1 MSFVKPGK
9 EQGMYRRI
17 LGYLKPHK
25 KYFWSALLLM
35 VLFGATDGVVPFLVK
50 HILDGVF
57 TKQDPQLLWTLPG
70 IIVLFAV
77 VRGASDFGQQFLM
90 SSVGHRVTQDLR
102 DDVNRHVLSL
112 SPDFFIRN
120 STAEILSRVTS
131 DVLLIRTL
139 LTDSSASVIR
149 DAIRVLVLLGSCI
162 YLDPQLSLIAFVF
175 FPIAGWPI
183 ARIGK
188 RMRKLSKRGQD
199 AIGQL
204 SALFQES
211 MQGHRV
217 VKIFC
222 REEFEQARFERG
234 NHDLTQTF
242 IRSERVRALAGPINE
257 VLASLVVSGVLL
269 YGGYSV
275 ISGAR
280 TAGGFMAFLVSVFL
294 MYEPFKK
301 LSRVNATVQQGLAGA
316 QRIFEILDTKPTIT
330 DPPESVSFSAG
341 NSIEFRDVSF
351 EYPSVTGGDPSNAA
365 LKKISLVIPEG
376 ATVALVGFS
385 GSGKSTLVD
394 LIPRFIDPT
403 VGAVLLGGIDIRQ
416 GSLRD
421 LRSRI
426 AMVGQHTFLFNDT
439 IFNNIAYGN
448 PSATPDQV
456 YAAAKAAYAADF
468 IERLPRGY
476 DTQVGEGGMSLSGGE
491 RQRLAIARAI
501 LKNAPILIL
510 DEATASLDT
519 RAEREVQAAVE
530 ELVKGRTTLVIA
542 HRLSTIRDAQTIVV
556 MSNGE
561 IVERG
566 GHDEL
571 LSKGGAYA
579 RLHALQFGAA
589 NEETSLS

>member
-1 MSFVKPGK
+1 
-9 EQGMYRRI
+9 MYKRI
-17 LGYLKPHK
+17 LTYLRPHRG
-25 KYFWSALLLM
+25 YFWSALGLM

-57 TKQDPQLLWTLPG
+57 TKQDEGLLWVLPLL
-70 IIVLFAV
+70 IVGFAF

-90 SSVGHRVTQDLR
+90 SSVGHKVTRDIR

-175 FPIAGWPI
+175 FPIACWPI
-183 ARIGK
+183 AKIGK

-222 REEFEQARFERG
+222 REEYEQARFERG
-234 NHDLTQTF
+234 NNDLTSTF

-275 ISGAR
+275 IYGPR
-280 TAGGFMAFLVSVFL
+280 TAGGFMAFLVAVFL

-316 QRIFEILDTKPTIT
+316 QRIFEILDTPPSIVEPQSPVPLLRDNTIAF
-330 DPPESVSFSAG
+330 E
-341 NSIEFRDVSF
+341 DVSF
-351 EYPSVTGGDPSNAA
+351 EYDGITPSDEGTIA
-365 LKKISLVIPEG
+365 LRNISLSIPEG
-376 ATVALVGFS
+376 ATLALVGFS

-403 VGAVLLGGIDIRQ
+403 SGKVTLGGVDIKTA
-416 GSLRD
+416 SLRE

-439 IFNNIAYGN
+439 VYNNIAYGN
-448 PSATPDQV
+448 PSASREQV
-456 YAAAKAAYAADF
+456 LDAARAAYASDF
-468 IERLPRGY
+468 IERLPKGY
-476 DTQVGEGGMSLSGGE
+476 ESQLGEGGMSLSGGE

-519 RAEREVQAAVE
+519 RAEREVQQALEA
-530 ELVKGRTTLVIA
+530 LVKDRTTLVIA
-542 HRLSTIRDAQTIVV
+542 HRLSTIRDAHTIVV
-556 MSNGE
+556 MSNGV
-561 IVERG
+561 IVEHGR
-566 GHDEL
+566 HDEL
-571 LSKGGAYA
+571 LAKGGSYA
-579 RLHALQFGAA
+579 RLYALQFGNGEAGA
-589 NEETSLS
+589 PLN

>member
-1 MSFVKPGK
+1 MMIV
-9 EQGMYRRI
+9 
-17 LGYLKPHK
+17 
-25 KYFWSALLLM
+25 
-35 VLFGATDGVVPFLVK
+35 FGATDGVVPFLVK
-50 HILDGVF
+50 RILDDIF
-57 TKQDPQLLWTLPG
+57 TNRDATMLWILPG
-70 IIVLFAV
+70 VIVGFAL
-77 VRGASDFGQQFLM
+77 VRGLSDFGQQFLM
-90 SSVGHRVTQDLR
+90 AAVGHRVTQDIR
-102 DDVNRHVLSL
+102 NDVNRHVLSL

-149 DAIRVLVLLGSCI
+149 DSIRVVVLLCSCI
-162 YLDPQLSLIAFVF
+162 YLDPTLSLIAFVF
-175 FPIAGWPI
+175 FPLAGFPI
-183 ARIGK
+183 AKIGK
-188 RMRKLSKRGQD
+188 KMRKLSKRGQD

-222 REEFEQARFERG
+222 REEFEQRRFERG

-242 IRSERVRALAGPINE
+242 IKSERVRAFAGPINE
-257 VLASLVVSGVLL
+257 ILASLAISGVLL

-301 LSRVNATVQQGLAGA
+301 LSRVNATVQQGLSGA
-316 QRIFEILDTKPTIT
+316 QRIFEILDTKPTIL
-330 DPPESVSFSAG
+330 DPEKPVG
-341 NSIEFRDVSF
+341 LGLGKTIELRGVSF
-351 EYPSVTGGDPSNAA
+351 EYPSTSTGERSVSA
-365 LKKISLVIPEG
+365 LKDVSLVIPEG
-376 ATVALVGFS
+376 KTVALVGFS

-394 LIPRFIDPT
+394 LLPRFIDPT
-403 VGAVLLGGIDIRQ
+403 GGSVTIGGVNLKD
-416 GSLRD
+416 LRLSD
-421 LRSRI
+421 LRSAI

-439 IFNNIAYGN
+439 VYNNIAYGN
-448 PSATPDQV
+448 PEASREEV
-456 YAAAKAAYAADF
+456 LRAAKAAYAVDF
-468 IERLPRGY
+468 IERMPEGFE
-476 DTQVGEGGMSLSGGE
+476 TQVGEGGMSLSGGE

-519 RAEREVQAAVE
+519 RAEREVQMAIE

-542 HRLSTIRDAQTIVV
+542 HRLSTIRDADTIVV
-556 MSNGE
+556 MSDGM
-561 IVERG
+561 IVEQG
-566 GHDEL
+566 SHDEL
-571 LSKGGAYA
+571 MRKGGEYS
-579 RLHALQFGAA
+579 RLRGMQDK
-589 NEETSLS
+589 

>member
-1 MSFVKPGK
+1 
-9 EQGMYRRI
+9 MYKRI

-25 KYFWSALLLM
+25 KYFWAALAM
-35 VLFGATDGVVPFLVK
+35 MIVFGATDGVVPFLVK
-50 HILDGVF
+50 RILDDIF
-57 TKQDPQLLWTLPG
+57 TNRDSTMLWILPG
-70 IIVLFAV
+70 LIVGFAL
-77 VRGASDFGQQFLM
+77 VRGLSDFGQQFLM
-90 SSVGHRVTQDLR
+90 ASVGHKVTQDIR
-102 DDVNRHVLSL
+102 NDVNRHVLSL

-149 DAIRVLVLLGSCI
+149 DSIRVVVLLGSCI
-162 YLDPQLSLIAFVF
+162 YLDPTLSLIAFIF
-175 FPIAGWPI
+175 FPLAGFPI

-222 REEFEQARFERG
+222 REDFEQERFERG
-234 NHDLTQTF
+234 NNDLTQTF
-242 IRSERVRALAGPINE
+242 IKSERVRALAGPINE
-257 VLASLVVSGVLL
+257 VLASLAISGVLL

-301 LSRVNATVQQGLAGA
+301 LSRVNANVQQGLAGA
-316 QRIFEILDTKPTIT
+316 ARIFEILDTKSTIV
-330 DPPESVSFSAG
+330 DPLEPKSMPQAKT
-341 NSIEFRDVSF
+341 IELHGVSF
-351 EYPSVTGGDPSNAA
+351 EYPSISGGESKGAA
-365 LKKISLVIPEG
+365 LNAVSLVIPEG
-376 ATVALVGFS
+376 KTVALVGFS
-385 GSGKSTLVD
+385 GSGKTTLVD
-394 LIPRFIDPT
+394 LLPRFIDPT
-403 VGAVLLGGIDIRQ
+403 DGSVTIGGVDLKD
-416 GSLRD
+416 LRLSD
-421 LRSRI
+421 LRSTI

-439 IFNNIAYGN
+439 VYNNIAYGN
-448 PSATPDQV
+448 PSASRDEV
-456 YAAAKAAYAADF
+456 VKAARAAYAIDF
-468 IERLPRGY
+468 IERMPEGFE
-476 DTQVGEGGMSLSGGE
+476 TQVGEGGMSLSGGE

-519 RAEREVQAAVE
+519 RAEREVQMAIE

-542 HRLSTIRDAQTIVV
+542 HRLSTIRDADTIVV
-556 MSNGE
+556 MSEGR
-561 IVERG
+561 IVEQG
-566 GHDEL
+566 PHDL
-571 LSKGGAYA
+571 LMSKGGEYS
-579 RLHALQFGAA
+579 RLRGMQDK
-589 NEETSLS
+589 